1 MSDIL
6 GANLDAVTKLAM
18 ETIQAGINLK
28 PVDKEAYFEV
38 LGNIAIQVMRAT
50 WGDEY
55 ARGWLD
61 SAVHSLN
68 EPCLLKLRKAQ

>member
-6 GANLDAVTKLAM
+6 DADFDAVTKLAM
-18 ETIQAGINLK
+18 ETIQAGMHLK
-28 PVDKEAYFEV
+28 PVDKEAYLEV

-61 SAVHSLN
+61 SAVRSLS
-68 EPCLLKLRKAQ
+68 EPCVLNLRKPQ